1 MRVSYSF
8 KLFDD
13 VEDYFGL
20 PKSWSVVVRIDVK
33 FPVEPRYRDKQ
44 HFIFMD
50 IIVSHLTLY

>member
-13 VEDYFGL
+13 VEDYFEL

-33 FPVEPRYRDKQ
+33 LPVEPRYHDKQ
-44 HFIFMD
+44 HFIFVD
-50 IIVSHLTLY
+50 ITVSHLTL